1 MWRYMKKFIAL
12 CLSLVLCLGSVVT
25 AAAAE
30 YGPYTLAD
38 DFGSA
43 AHFDAAYLTTET
55 VMFRDPEYGGVDPE
69 EITVL
74 NLKPGSS
81 VKITGWFGANN
92 YLLTNGAYDMGASW
106 KEFSSGSVENMFN
119 GQPYLFLIWVND
131 KPVYFKMG
139 EKTIAPA
146 PVKPAAPVFS
156 DVAAN
161 AYYANAVKWAVE
173 KGITAGTSP
182 TTFSPDN
189 TCTTAQILTFLWRAK
204 GSPEPSIQNP
214 FTDVKESDYFYKAA
228 VWAYEKGMV
237 DGSSF
242 GGNNPCTRSATVA
255 YLWILSGRPFAVT
268 KVDFSDIPA
277 NANYADAVVWAVED
291 GITAGTSATTFGP
304 DATCTR
310 GQIATFLYRYLAK

>member
-1 MWRYMKKFIAL
+1 MYMKKLLAL

-25 AAAAE
+25 ATAAE

-81 VKITGWFGANN
+81 VKITGWFGSNN
-92 YLLTNGAYDMGASW
+92 YLLVNGAYDMGASW

-119 GQPYLFLIWVND
+119 GQPYLFLTWVND
-131 KPVYFKMG
+131 SPVYFKMG
-139 EKTIAPA
+139 EKTISPA

-173 KGITAGTSP
+173 NGVTAGTSP
-182 TTFSPDN
+182 TTFSPNN
-189 TCTTAQILTFLWRAK
+189 TCTTAQILTFLWRAN

-214 FTDVKESDYFYKAA
+214 FADVKDSDYFCKAA
-228 VWAYEKGMV
+228 VWAYENDMV
-237 DGSSF
+237 DGLIF
-242 GGNNPCTRSATVA
+242 GGNTPCTRSATVT
-255 YLWILSGRPFAVT
+255 YLWTLAGRPSDAAA
-268 KVDFSDIPA
+268 VDFSDISA
-277 NANYADAVVWAVED
+277 NAAYAQAVAWAVEE
-291 GITAGTSATTFGP
+291 GVTAGTSATTFSP
-304 DATCTR
+304 DNTCTR
-310 GQIATFLYRYLAK
+310 GQIATFLYRSLAE